1 MNQGFQQFL
10 QKWYRTPKG
19 QKLFNQESR
28 LVEKAISNLFGYYLV
43 QLGFSEN
50 HDWMEFSRVSNKL
63 ILDDHIETETAEKW
77 QQQLSEKS
85 KDDQTKTYV
94 HWVKADLDYLPLR
107 KESIDVMV
115 LPHTLETVSDPYY
128 LLRQVDT
135 NLMPE
140 GHIVLTG
147 FNPLACAL
155 MKARFSKDGRSFRE
169 ANLVRSSRVIE
180 WLNVLGYEVEQV
192 RFSTISCFTGTTDRD
207 SISGWRLLERT
218 ERSLSRMGV
227 QFGNVYCIV
236 ARKRVDSPKMVGFTW
251 KKRPWLSI
259 AKGSRVISNRNS
271 KSVHSN
277 KYDVKEQ

>member
-43 QLGFSEN
+43 QLGCSEN
-50 HDWMEFSRVSNKL
+50 HGWMEFSRVSNKL
-63 ILDDHIETETAEKW
+63 ILDDHIQPETAAKW

-85 KDDQTKTYV
+85 NDDQTKTHV

-155 MKARFSKDGRSFRE
+155 LKARLSKDGRSFRE

-218 ERSLSRMGV
+218 EQSLSRMGV

-236 ARKRVDSPKMVGFTW
+236 ARKRVDSPKMVGAAW
-251 KKRPWLSI
+251 KKTPWLNI
-259 AKGSRVISNRNS
+259 AKGRQVVSNRNS
-271 KSVHSN
+271 KSIHSSQC
-277 KYDVKEQ
+277 DVKER